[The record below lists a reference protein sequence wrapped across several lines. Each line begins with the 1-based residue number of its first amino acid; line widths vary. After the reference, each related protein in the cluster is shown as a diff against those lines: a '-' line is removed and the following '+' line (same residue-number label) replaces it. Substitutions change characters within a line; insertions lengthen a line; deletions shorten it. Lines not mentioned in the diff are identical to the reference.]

1 MSSST
6 MPATTETTAAEPTLA
21 RPNFMPDPRRPPS
34 PIPYRNASLPSAIAE
49 TVKER
54 VGVGIG
60 FEQLEKSTGSGIT
73 TRSNLTV
80 FSIAPGSS
88 AAASGAIQVGLSR
101 TRAPHHGPKQRGIAP
116 LPLQAAARIICAS
129 VAYPPP
135 PPPNL
140 DRALGS
146 PRRPGPRRGSDTARR
161 RAGGRWATSWWPS
174 TAPAS
179 RGSTAK
185 P

>member
-1 MSSST
+1 MASPAALRAARLSSST

-49 TVKER
+49 TGKER

-73 TRSNLTV
+73 TRTNLTV

-88 AAASGAIQVGLSR
+88 AAGSGAIQVAFPA

-116 LPLQAAARIICAS
+116 LPLQTPARIICVS
-129 VAYPPP
+129 VAYPPLP
-135 PPPNL
+135 TL
-140 DRALGS
+140 SRS
-146 PRRPGPRRGSDTARR
+146 
-161 RAGGRWATSWWPS
+161 S
-174 TAPAS
+174 TRLSAPARAPA
-179 RGSTAK
+179 RGDA
-185 P
+185 